1 MLKFYFDSVMIYFI
15 ILVVSGIVFHK
26 QFKEGQKKL
35 EDYKENEEMGYLNT
49 TLFYLGISFIPVIRF
64 FAVVGKLSIIFNPDK
79 CEEILKESEKN
90 KNE

>member
-1 MLKFYFDSVMIYFI
+1 MLKFYLDSVMIYFI

-26 QFKEGQKKL
+26 QFEEGKKKL
-35 EDYKENEEMGYLNT
+35 EDYKEGEQMGYIET
-49 TLFYLGISFIPVIRF
+49 ALFYLGIAFIPVIRF
-64 FAVVGKLSIIFNPDK
+64 FAVVVKLAIIFNTDK

>member
-1 MLKFYFDSVMIYFI
+1 MLKFYLDSVIIYFI

-35 EDYKENEEMGYLNT
+35 EDYKEEEQMGYLNT
-49 TLFYLGISFIPVIRF
+49 TLFYLGISFIPVIRL
-64 FAVVGKLSIIFNPDK
+64 FAVIGKLAIIFNADK
-79 CEEILKESEKN
+79 CKEILKESEKN

>member
-1 MLKFYFDSVMIYFI
+1 MLKFYFESAMIYFI

-26 QFKEGQKKL
+26 RFKEGQKKL
-35 EDYKENEEMGYLNT
+35 EDYKENEQMGYLNT

-64 FAVVGKLSIIFNPDK
+64 FAVVGKLAIIFNADK